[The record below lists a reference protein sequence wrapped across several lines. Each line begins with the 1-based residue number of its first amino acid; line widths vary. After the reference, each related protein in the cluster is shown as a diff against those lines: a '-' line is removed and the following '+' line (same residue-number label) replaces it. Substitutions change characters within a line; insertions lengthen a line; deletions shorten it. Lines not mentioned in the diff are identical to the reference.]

1 MPSTLPSPPLSS
13 EDKEN
18 RPPTTTESK
27 SSPRKAIEWAST
39 KEVFSYAPVSRRSL
53 ELPNVPRKPRKSI
66 LKPSRPSLPCAPE
79 KKRDETPLPNDALEN
94 AQYLEYPVSVI
105 IGEES
110 TLRELT
116 EAYSILTAR
125 IRQAIPQSFFS
136 SPNRA
141 TRHALFD
148 PLRREAEVLSSCI
161 ARDLGRIFVDP
172 FVPPNSPPSTPTK
185 DKKSIL
191 PTPQDSPASKK
202 GGMNEE
208 QVKYA
213 RDLSTVASATIRF
226 LTLALQI
233 PAIYN
238 VFTTKQLNSILTALL
253 AIPLAES
260 IRSPT
265 ARKICGFAM
274 TALQTQRL
282 PDSILTNAAP
292 RIAFALK
299 RAIEGELGREGKK
312 GATAEAFRAVHDLS
326 IYRPVIFIPILHIYL
341 TTLLESLLTPSN
353 VLRVL
358 AAHALGGFVLGLIQA
373 KDDFE
378 DVLLEISPVVS
389 EFFLRKTPQENSQ
402 TTILRTLRTAL
413 RNAEPSHHAQG
424 PFWATSVLASL
435 TVLLGPALLRE
446 RQLLVEYRATI
457 DIGLKARKRIVRAI
471 ISTIW
476 GPLIWV
482 WQRWRASVNEVSVD
496 SDDQS
501 EDASEQE
508 KVKKCFSAMLRMTV
522 HLPVGIA
529 FIGALL
535 GEHHD
540 NCRQDDLHFALFQLG
555 MSARQGGESAQRAL
569 ELLDRLVNSR
579 EDEGFY
585 EHWTENF
592 LEKLVPSSL
601 LSVSPGL
608 LTVDISVVALSPVV
622 ESIVAVQ
629 PSPVDVRPLADE
641 EKCAPGVWT
650 RIKDAWILCI
660 EQLEMSENDSAPDAL
675 LDIWTGLIRM
685 GLINAEGKYDSSLLT
700 EYASQCAEVLI
711 SIFTNESIDL
721 RERLDDAKF
730 ASTSSVKTLAE
741 CDVSAAANMRLKLRL
756 VRALWTAMVDI
767 LPASSTGGA
776 WKPMIKFLVRHQD
789 VLVPSSEEESDD
801 ENEALSEWSQFCAQV
816 AALASSPEITNLIWE
831 HTWEWD
837 TKMRARAWR
846 GYTRGWVDGAKGS
859 WREATGILGLPF
871 RVDSP
876 WDMSGADLSAWSS
889 LLAYAVEMAARD
901 HVDAPEVLEIVVSHI
916 DQQRITSLSSAL
928 RVADCLFEMLKRHI
942 ENCSELPLDVIDLVH
957 EVLLTS
963 YPPEPRNKV
972 DANWLLR
979 SVQSCISNCPANLI
993 IELLERL
1000 HDGLCAWF
1008 SDECALFSSEEYSRE
1023 IIPLFQTLLI
1033 ALEPLP
1039 PSPRI
1044 LQSFSALFASALQTD
1059 PDTRELSSD
1068 RAEALS
1074 AFTDFW
1080 NNNCLSFEAPCGRWS
1095 DGILHALGLAFPTTL
1110 LENSSECETIESGHL
1125 EVQGLADELIASDEE
1140 DELDVLPRTTTPRR
1154 HPNTQIPLPASYA
1167 NHDASI
1173 LPPTPKK
1180 STKYSQFPDGPRLPG
1195 LFSSL
1200 SPPKDASRVKSW
1212 NPSQRSRTASN
1223 STTGSDDTEKENIS
1237 PRKTGIGMVHSGTKR
1252 GSIDPDCS
1260 PSSAKRL
1267 RTQTFGSDDSEDA
1280 RTVEAVL
1287 HVGDTLHAAERLP
1300 FGSVNVNANL
1310 VQTPTKRTRTRIAPS
1325 LGIMDISQCTRVNKI
1340 QKARDNVKATRSARR
1355 LAAADDDDTDDGE
1368 YLPSSS
1374 ELESEE
1380 EDNGPSSSSSPIGP
1394 STPRAARQAEY
1405 AIAITQD
1412 PASDDVVTSS
1422 SPTRNIRRM
1431 ARAERLSSNSKMY
1444 GRKTNAPA
1452 PPSRY
1457 LTWSMAN

>member
-1 MPSTLPSPPLSS
+1 MSSTLPSPPLSS

-18 RPPTTTESK
+18 RPPTTTEPG
-27 SSPRKAIEWAST
+27 SSPRKGIEWALT
-39 KEVFSYAPVSRRSL
+39 KEVISYAPVSRRQL
-53 ELPNVPRKPRKSI
+53 ELPSVPRKPRKSI
-66 LKPSRPSLPCAPE
+66 LKPSRPSLPSAPE
-79 KKRDETPLPNDALEN
+79 KKRDETPLPEDAMEN
-94 AQYLEYPVSVI
+94 ARYLEYPVSLI
-105 IGEES
+105 IGKES

-125 IRQAIPQSFFS
+125 IRQAAPLSFCS
-136 SPNRA
+136 SSNRA
-141 TRHALFD
+141 ARRALFD
-148 PLRREAEVLSSCI
+148 PLRREAEVLSSCFV
-161 ARDLGRIFVDP
+161 RDLGRIFVDP
-172 FVPPNSPPSTPTK
+172 LMPPNSPPSTPTK
-185 DKKSIL
+185 DEKPVL
-191 PTPQDSPASKK
+191 PTPQDSPAPKK

-213 RDLSTVASATIRF
+213 RDLSTVASATIKF
-226 LTLALQI
+226 LTLAFQV

-274 TALQTQRL
+274 TALQSQRL

-326 IYRPVIFIPILHIYL
+326 IYRPGIFVPILHIYL

-378 DVLLEISPVVS
+378 NILLEISPVVS
-389 EFFLRKTPQENSQ
+389 EFFLRKTPQENLQ

-413 RNAEPSHHAQG
+413 RNVEPSHHAQG

-482 WQRWRASVNEVSVD
+482 WQRWRSSVNDVPVD
-496 SDDQS
+496 ADDQS
-501 EDASEQE
+501 EGVLEQE
-508 KVKKCFSAMLRMTV
+508 KVKKCFSAMLRMTA

-540 NCRQDDLHFALFQLG
+540 SCRQDDLHFAFFQLG
-555 MSARQGGESAQRAL
+555 MSARQGGESTQRAL

-592 LEKLVPSSL
+592 VEKLVPSSL

-608 LTVDISVVALSPVV
+608 LTVDINVVTLSPVA
-622 ESIVAVQ
+622 ESIVAAQ

-650 RIKDAWILCI
+650 RIKDVWIMCI

-685 GLINAEGKYDSSLLT
+685 GLMNVEDDSPLLT

-711 SIFTNESIDL
+711 SIFANESIDL
-721 RERLDDAKF
+721 RERPDDAKF
-730 ASTSSVKTLAE
+730 ASTSSVRTLTE
-741 CDVSAAANMRLKLRL
+741 CDASSAENMRLKLRL
-756 VRALWTAMVDI
+756 VRALWTAMVEI
-767 LPASSTGGA
+767 LPTSSTAGA
-776 WKPMIKFLVRHQD
+776 WKSMIKFLVRHQD
-789 VLVPSSEEESDD
+789 VLVPSSEEESDA

-846 GYTRGWVDGAKGS
+846 GYTRGWADGAKGS
-859 WREATGILGLPF
+859 WREATSILGLPF

-889 LLAYAVEMAARD
+889 LLAYAVEMAAKD
-901 HVDAPEVLEIVVSHI
+901 HVDAPEVLEMVVSHI
-916 DQQRITSLSSAL
+916 DQQRIISLNSAL
-928 RVADCLFEMLKRHI
+928 RVADYLFEMLKKHI

-963 YPPEPRNKV
+963 YPPEPRSKV

-1039 PSPRI
+1039 PSPQI

-1059 PDTRELSSD
+1059 PDTGELPSD

-1080 NNNCLSFEAPCGRWS
+1080 NNNCLSFEAPSGRWS
-1095 DGILHALGLAFPTTL
+1095 DGILHVLGLAFPTTL
-1110 LENSSECETIESGHL
+1110 LENFIESETVESGHA
-1125 EVQGLADELIASDEE
+1125 ETPGLANEPIASDEE

-1154 HPNTQIPLPASYA
+1154 YQNTQIPLPISYTS
-1167 NHDASI
+1167 HDN
-1173 LPPTPKK
+1173 
-1180 STKYSQFPDGPRLPG
+1180 PRRG
-1195 LFSSL
+1195 
-1200 SPPKDASRVKSW
+1200 KVW
-1212 NPSQRSRTASN
+1212 NPSQRSRTTSN
-1223 STTGSDDTEKENIS
+1223 STIGSDDTDKENIS
-1237 PRKTGIGMVHSGTKR
+1237 PQIRKTGIGIVYSGTKR
-1252 GSIDPDCS
+1252 GSIDPNSS

-1280 RTVEAVL
+1280 RVVEAVL
-1287 HVGDTLHAAERLP
+1287 HTTERLP
-1300 FGSVNVNANL
+1300 FGSVNANANL
-1310 VQTPTKRTRTRIAPS
+1310 MQTPTKRTRTSIAPS
-1325 LGIMDISQCTRVNKI
+1325 LGIMDISQCTRTNKI

-1355 LAAADDDDTDDGE
+1355 LTAADNDDTDDGE

-1380 EDNGPSSSSSPIGP
+1380 EDNGPSSSSSPVGP
-1394 STPRAARQAEY
+1394 FTPRAARRAEY
-1405 AIAITQD
+1405 AVSIAQD
-1412 PASDDVVTSS
+1412 PASDDTVTSS
-1422 SPTRNIRRM
+1422 SPTRNIRQM
-1431 ARAERLSSNSKMY
+1431 ARAERFSSNSKAY
-1444 GRKTNAPA
+1444 CKKTKVPAPA
-1452 PPSRY
+1452 SRY
-1457 LTWSMAN
+1457 LTWSMQN